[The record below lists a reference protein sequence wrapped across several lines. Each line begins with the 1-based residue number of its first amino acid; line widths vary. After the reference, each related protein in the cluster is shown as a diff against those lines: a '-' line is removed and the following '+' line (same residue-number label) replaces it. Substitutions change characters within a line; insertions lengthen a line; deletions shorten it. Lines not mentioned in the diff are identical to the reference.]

1 MTEII
6 SFNTIDPV
14 QSNQMDMLVSRDA
27 KMKSGKNVNLDETK
41 LKKILIDQGKVNVIQ
56 AKDTKK
62 LQKDVTKADIKST
75 EVNGG
80 ETYSNTRYMTK
91 MTQYHWDLYTDDQ
104 QLKLYRDAVYKKNK
118 FNYQIMRQQVIKKL
132 VEDLTQKKQ

>member
-62 LQKDVTKADIKST
+62 L
-75 EVNGG
+75 
-80 ETYSNTRYMTK
+80 
-91 MTQYHWDLYTDDQ
+91 
-104 QLKLYRDAVYKKNK
+104 
-118 FNYQIMRQQVIKKL
+118 
-132 VEDLTQKKQ
+132 